1 MNKKLFNRLTNIALR
16 PALCLTM
23 ILSLAAC
30 AGTGSGGSSSDL
42 ASRVSAVEN
51 KVGTLSNQIEG
62 TQSADVWNQLQ
73 NMNQQL
79 NVMRNQVNDLDTR
92 MSGPK
97 GAEVLSYNQRLERL
111 EMAIRQLASQLGV
124 KVEALDTPYTPPPT
138 SQNAPQDVYNPDPY
152 AQQQKE
158 ISSAPPYGAAGAV
171 GAAGMANVGQNMPIN
186 DPYATPPDPAM
197 QASAAPA
204 TNPDGTVTVMIN
216 GVPRQVQVANP
227 NAAPA
232 NPVPAPE
239 QNTGPVTAPPGAAVA
254 SATSVAGGATAAA
267 PSAGGDLAQDL
278 YDQGMGYFNKGQYKE
293 ALKCFKD
300 FSDNYAK
307 NNLISNAWFWQGEC
321 NYQLK
326 DYPGA
331 VVAYQKVITNYS
343 KSNKYVSSL
352 LKQGMALSAAGN
364 KEAAK
369 VRWKEIVNRYP
380 KDPEAARAKKLLA
393 GGK

>member
-1 MNKKLFNRLTNIALR
+1 MNKKSFDRLINNALRLT
-16 PALCLTM
+16 LCLTL
-23 ILSLAAC
+23 IFSLAAC

-92 MSGPK
+92 LSGPK

-138 SQNAPQDVYNPDPY
+138 SQSAPQDVYNPDPY
-152 AQQQKE
+152 AQQQ
-158 ISSAPPYGAAGAV
+158 SQVTPAAPYGAAA
-171 GAAGMANVGQNMPIN
+171 GAAGTAGLANSGQNMPVS

-232 NPVPAPE
+232 NPVKPVAE
-239 QNTGPVTAPPGAAVA
+239 QNTGPITAPPGAAMGTAV
-254 SATSVAGGATAAA
+254 GATPASA

-326 DYPGA
+326 DYPAA

-369 VRWKEIVNRYP
+369 VRWKEIVNKYP

>member
-79 NVMRNQVNDLDTR
+79 SVMRNQVDDLSTR

-124 KVEALDTPYTPPPT
+124 KVEALDTPYAPPPT
-138 SQNAPQDVYNPDPY
+138 SQNSPQDVYNPDPY
-152 AQQQKE
+152 AQQQ
-158 ISSAPPYGAAGAV
+158 SQAAPAASYGAAAGAV
-171 GAAGMANVGQNMPIN
+171 GAAGLANAGQNAPN

-197 QASAAPA
+197 QANAAPA

-232 NPVPAPE
+232 APIPVAE
-239 QNTGPVTAPPGAAVA
+239 QNTGPVTTPPGAAVA
-254 SATSVAGGATAAA
+254 ATAASSA
-267 PSAGGDLAQDL
+267 SAGGDLAQDL
-278 YDQGMGYFNKGQYKE
+278 YDQGMNFFNKGQYKE

-300 FSDNYAK
+300 FSDNYSK

>member
-1 MNKKLFNRLTNIALR
+1 MNRKLFDKLTNIALR
-16 PALCLTM
+16 PTLCLTL
-23 ILSLAAC
+23 IFSLTAC
-30 AGTGSGGSSSDL
+30 AGTGSGGSSNDL

-124 KVEALDTPYTPPPT
+124 KVEALDTPYTPPQT
-138 SQNAPQDVYNPDPY
+138 SQTAPQDVYNPDPY
-152 AQQQKE
+152 AQQQNQA
-158 ISSAPPYGAAGAV
+158 APAAAYGATVGAAGAV
-171 GAAGMANVGQNMPIN
+171 GAAAATTPGQAMPAN
-186 DPYATPPDPAM
+186 DPYATPPDPAL
-197 QASAAPA
+197 QTSAAPA

-227 NAAPA
+227 NAPVPPPAAPA
-232 NPVPAPE
+232 VE
-239 QNTGPVTAPPGAAVA
+239 QNTGPITAPPGAAV
-254 SATSVAGGATAAA
+254 GATAASA
-267 PSAGGDLAQDL
+267 PSAAGDLAQDL

-326 DYPGA
+326 DYPAA

-369 VRWKEIVNRYP
+369 VRWREIVNKYP